1 MKINELILSVA
12 VVVFMLSLCTIEGL
26 SMASILGLF
35 ISGAVIVVCSFIEEE
50 KRMREG
56 R

>member
-12 VVVFMLSLCTIEGL
+12 VVVFMISLCTIESL
-26 SMASILGLF
+26 SMTSILGML
-35 ISGAVIVVCSFIEEE
+35 ISGAVIGVCSFIEEE